1 MVISDQRE
9 ITLQINILSSGQFSV
24 ILNLLCNSDIENML
38 VEKMLHNNWDVALSG
53 SCTDLMLLAIM
64 HVMHQK

>member
-38 VEKMLHNNWDVALSG
+38 VEQMLHNNWDVAWSG
-53 SCTDLMLLAIM
+53 SCIDLMLLAIM